1 MKKFVAVLLMLTMV
15 ITLPTSVRAESL
27 TVEDLIHEINEIPA
41 PEAKPEDWDRLVDFF
56 KNADV
61 EAVKAGYPAS
71 EYQMRVLVDTLE
83 RSINAPYHN
92 EIRVDCG
99 IGIWE
104 QDPNRKET
112 IKGWLEIICNAFQ
125 AKTGKKLWLEKTKEK
140 PEDGYTFYRFY
151 TDVPEYELHQVTKV
165 GEEAVVQNNYNN
177 GRYFE
182 SAWADGSGKH
192 GAVGNRY
199 VSSGD
204 IVTILKVAYLNENNE
219 VIEVVSEKGVEI
231 EGYRRRML
239 LAKKGETVLGW
250 FYPENLVTE

>member
-1 MKKFVAVLLMLTMV
+1 MKKFVALIAMLV
-15 ITLPTSVRAESL
+15 ATLTLTVPVRAA
-27 TVEDLIHEINEIPA
+27 TVDDVISKITEVQA

-56 KNADV
+56 KNAHIEEIKSGD
-61 EAVKAGYPAS
+61 PAS

-83 RSINAPYHN
+83 RSIMQPYHN

-104 QDPNRKET
+104 KDLKEKEK
-112 IKGWLEIICNAFQ
+112 IEKMLETICNAFR

-151 TDVPEYELHQVTKV
+151 TDVPEYELHQVTNV
-165 GEEAVVQNNYNN
+165 GKEAVVQNNYNN

-182 SAWADGSGKH
+182 SAWADGSGRFGKI
-192 GAVGNRY
+192 GNQY
-199 VSSGD
+199 ISSGD
-204 IVTILKVAYLNENNE
+204 IVTIVKVAYLDKNNE
-219 VIEVVSEKGVEI
+219 VVEVVSEKGFEI
-231 EGYRRRML
+231 ETYRRRML

-250 FYPENLVTE
+250 FHPENIVTE

>member
-1 MKKFVAVLLMLTMV
+1 MKKMVALITMV
-15 ITLPTSVRAESL
+15 ILMAFPTYVRAETLDVDEVISK
-27 TVEDLIHEINEIPA
+27 IQFSY
-41 PEAKPEDWDRLVDFF
+41 PEATPEDWDRLVVFF
-56 KNADV
+56 KNAHIEEIKSGD
-61 EAVKAGYPAS
+61 PAS
-71 EYQMRVLVDTLE
+71 EYQSRVLVDTLE
-83 RSINAPYHN
+83 SSINDQYHN
-92 EIRVDCG
+92 EVRVSCG

-104 QDPNRKET
+104 KDPNSKENVE
-112 IKGWLEIICNAFQ
+112 GWLETICKVFQ
-125 AKTGKKLWLEKTKEK
+125 TKTGKKLWLEKTKEK

-219 VIEVVSEKGVEI
+219 VIEVVSEKGFEI
-231 EGYRRRML
+231 ETYRRRML

-250 FYPENLVTE
+250 FHPENITE